1 MAPRHDA
8 INYNDNNNDI
18 KTNTSTLMNIDLL
31 KIEEIAIEAGNAIM
45 GFRDQGF
52 DKNQKTDGSPVTEA
66 DLAADQI
73 ISDRLKSMAADI
85 PAITEETFSAKEDT
99 NPVQYWCVDPLDGT
113 KGFINGGRDFTVN
126 IALIDQ
132 GYPVLGVIYAPA
144 MGVLWGGADGRA
156 WKRMAAASGQMTL
169 AAMGDAMPISARQ
182 ARLEKP
188 DVVATKA
195 HRSPELEHWINLID
209 AGEAI
214 AVGSSLKFCSIAEG
228 DADLYPRMGPT
239 MEWDT
244 AAGQAILEAAGGQML
259 SPDGTRFGYGKPG
272 RLNGYFS
279 ATAKLDGAVPT
290 HWLPP
295 VDQGA

>member
-1 MAPRHDA
+1 
-8 INYNDNNNDI
+8 
-18 KTNTSTLMNIDLL
+18 MNIDLL
-31 KIEEIAIEAGNAIM
+31 KIEDIAIDAGNAIM
-45 GFRDQGF
+45 KFRDLGF
-52 DKNQKTDGSPVTEA
+52 DKNQKNDGSPVTEA
-66 DLAADQI
+66 DLAADKI
-73 ISDRLKSMAADI
+73 IKDGLYALAADI
-85 PAITEETFSAKEDT
+85 PAITEETFNAKDET

-156 WKRMAAASGQMTL
+156 WKRMATPSGQMTL
-169 AAMGDAMPISARQ
+169 AGMGDAMSIYARQ
-182 ARLEKP
+182 ARLKKP

-195 HRSPELEHWINLID
+195 HRSPELENWINIID

-259 SPDGTRFGYGKPG
+259 APDGNRFGYGKPG

-279 ATAKLDGAVPT
+279 ATAKLDGAIPA

-295 VDQGA
+295 QQQG

>member
-1 MAPRHDA
+1 
-8 INYNDNNNDI
+8 
-18 KTNTSTLMNIDLL
+18 MNIDLL
-31 KIEEIAIEAGNAIM
+31 KIEDIAIAAGNAIM
-45 GFRDQGF
+45 HFRDKGF
-52 DKNQKTDGSPVTEA
+52 DKENKTDGSPVTEA

-73 ISDRLKSMAADI
+73 INQGLQDLAPDI
-85 PAITEETFSAKEDT
+85 PAITEETFKAENDT
-99 NPVQYWCVDPLDGT
+99 QPDQYWCVDPLDGT

-156 WKRMAAASGQMTL
+156 WKRMAPPSGQMTL
-169 AAMGDAMPISARQ
+169 ADMGDAMPIAARQ
-182 ARLEKP
+182 ARLTKP

-195 HRSPELEHWINLID
+195 HRSPALENWISLID
-209 AGEAI
+209 AGDAI

-244 AAGQAILEAAGGQML
+244 AAGQAILEASGGQML
-259 SPDGTRFGYGKPG
+259 APDGSRFGYGKPG

-279 ATAKLDGAVPT
+279 ATAKLDDGIPQ

-295 VDQGA
+295 QEN

>member
-1 MAPRHDA
+1 MTTP
-8 INYNDNNNDI
+8 
-18 KTNTSTLMNIDLL
+18 IDLI
-31 KIEEIAIEAGNAIM
+31 KIEEIAIDAGNAIM
-45 GFRDQGF
+45 RFRDLGF

-73 ISDRLKSMAADI
+73 INQGLRALAPDI
-85 PAITEETFSAKEDT
+85 TAITEETFNASEDT

-156 WKRMAAASGQMTL
+156 WKRMAEASGEMTL
-169 AAMGDAMPISARQ
+169 EAMGDAIPIAARP
-182 ARLEKP
+182 ARLNKP

-195 HRSPELEHWINLID
+195 HRSPALEQWITQID

-244 AAGQAILEAAGGQML
+244 AAGQAILEAAGGQMVA
-259 SPDGTRFGYGKPG
+259 PDGMRFAYGKPG

-279 ATAKLDGAVPT
+279 ATAQLQGAIPA

-295 VDQGA
+295 QEQAG